1 MTKNNDITLICKRCG
16 NRMTATRELF
26 ATAHS
31 GFRCFC
37 FAQLLGEGH
46 TLTKNVIVAGRI

>member
-1 MTKNNDITLICKRCG
+1 MTNNYDITLICRRCG
-16 NRMTATRELF
+16 NKITATRELF
-26 ATAHS
+26 DTAHS

-46 TLTKNVIVAGRI
+46 TLTKNVIVGGRV